1 MTRKELLIDVFK
13 DTERWCRENDRLA
26 ASVKRSIAETKLYPA
41 NSHHSLPAGSLSNGM
56 VVSVTDSRS
65 FEAAIRLARENPGKK
80 IAVHNFASATNP
92 GGGVVRGSTAQEECL
107 CRCST
112 LYPVLNTP
120 QLQECFYGFHKKQK
134 DVRYTDACIY
144 SPGILIFKK
153 DIDFPERL
161 PEADWQEVDVITCA
175 APNLRPSPYNRM
187 NPGSGET
194 IRVSDRELLELHMS
208 RARHMLSVAAAHR
221 ADILVL
227 GAFGCGA
234 FQNNPRIVAQ
244 AYKNILPEFDWQFS
258 KIEFAVYCSPRDAK
272 NFETFRT
279 VLLGK

>member
-41 NSHHSLPAGSLSNGM
+41 NSLHSLPAVSPSNGM

-65 FEAAIRLARENPGKK
+65 FKAAMRLAKENPGKK

-120 QLQECFYGFHKKQK
+120 QLQEVFYGFHKKQK

-161 PEADWQEVDVITCA
+161 PEVDWQEVDVITCA
-175 APNLRPSPYNRM
+175 APNLRPIPYNRM
-187 NPGSGET
+187 NPGSGEI

-227 GAFGCGA
+227 GAFGCGV

-244 AYKNILPEFDWQFS
+244 AYKNILPEFDGRFS
-258 KIEFAVYCSPRDAK
+258 KVEFAVYCSPQDTK
-272 NFETFRT
+272 NYESFRT
-279 VLLGK
+279 ILLGK

>member
-65 FEAAIRLARENPGKK
+65 FEAAMRLARENPGKK

-175 APNLRPSPYNRM
+175 APNLRPIPYNRM

-227 GAFGCGA
+227 GAFGCGV

-244 AYKNILPEFDWQFS
+244 AYKNILPKFDGQFS
-258 KIEFAVYCSPRDAK
+258 KVEFAVYCSPRDTK
-272 NFETFRT
+272 NYESFRT
-279 VLLGK
+279 VLLEK